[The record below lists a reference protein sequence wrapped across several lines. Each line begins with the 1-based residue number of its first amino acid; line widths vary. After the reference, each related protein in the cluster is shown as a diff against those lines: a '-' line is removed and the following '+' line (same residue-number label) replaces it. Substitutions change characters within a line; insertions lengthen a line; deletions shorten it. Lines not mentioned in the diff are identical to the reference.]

1 MRKLIDV
8 LEKEDLHILDRVKS
22 FCNDVA
28 VNDPGLAGVA
38 KTVLSIINRV
48 VSIFS
53 REM

>member
-28 VNDPGLAGVA
+28 ANDPGLAAVA

-48 VSIFS
+48 VSIS
-53 REM
+53 TLG